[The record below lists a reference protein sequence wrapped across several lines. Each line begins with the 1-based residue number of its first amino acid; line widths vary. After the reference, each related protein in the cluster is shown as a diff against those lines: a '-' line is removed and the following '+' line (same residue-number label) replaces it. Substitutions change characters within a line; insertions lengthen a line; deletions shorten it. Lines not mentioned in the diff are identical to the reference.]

1 MKFKKV
7 IAMILAALILSTTF
21 VFSSS
26 AADTSKETYVA
37 KMYICS
43 RTKIAGHVWL
53 YFENLTNK
61 EITVGCY
68 KVPAGQGVTVSAY
81 NTARKDGKGNYYN
94 IDGYCLNKYGS
105 SGTTCASTNL
115 TAQQLKTA
123 SAKILE
129 RNSWSGTKNCCYFA
143 GNVWNS
149 VAPKK
154 VKILLTPSL
163 MALNIKKQK
172 CATPKFYSPTKDQC
186 MKQVGTGSNA
196 TLKNCKDGSFN
207 RLVG

>member
-1 MKFKKV
+1 MKAKRLTAFIIAV
-7 IAMILAALILSTTF
+7 IMLLGALPL
-21 VFSSS
+21 SSS
-26 AADTSKETYVA
+26 AASDETYVA

-43 RTKIAGHVWL
+43 RTKITGHVWL
-53 YFENLTNK
+53 YFENLTDHD
-61 EITVGCY
+61 ITVGCY
-68 KVPAGQGVTVSAY
+68 TLPKGQGVTVSAY

-105 SGTTCASTNL
+105 GGTTCASMTI
-115 TAQQLKTA
+115 TASQLKTV

-149 VAPKK
+149 VANKK
-154 VKILLTPSL
+154 VKILLLPSL

-172 CATPKFYSPTKDQC
+172 CATPKFYNPAKSQC
-186 MKQVGTGSNA
+186 LKQVGTGASA
-196 TLKNCKDGSFN
+196 TLKQCKDGSFN